1 MGGVAVPGLVS
12 HFSLTPR
19 DEPGVTTCPGALN
32 SAAGLRL
39 ATGQR
44 SVVEV
49 EPRPNAC
56 AIGFQDIKK
65 NYLFIIRRTR
75 LFKKKKKKTQQC
87 GR

>member
-1 MGGVAVPGLVS
+1 MGGVASPGPVS

-19 DEPGVTTCPGALN
+19 DEPGVATCPGAPN

-44 SVVEV
+44 SVAEV

-56 AIGFQDIKK
+56 AIGLQDLRN
-65 NYLFIIRRTR
+65 NYLFII
-75 LFKKKKKKTQQC
+75 L
-87 GR
+87 